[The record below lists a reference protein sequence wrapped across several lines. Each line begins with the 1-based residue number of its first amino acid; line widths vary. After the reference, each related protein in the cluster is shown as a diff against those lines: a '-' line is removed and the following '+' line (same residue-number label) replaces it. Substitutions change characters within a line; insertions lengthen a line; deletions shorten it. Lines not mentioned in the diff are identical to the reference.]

1 MPEPNITTLSAQFY
15 PNLNSSRVMIRYGP
29 WNVPSMDIMDGMMDY
44 SIDDAEMPCT
54 DCLITW
60 MQAGFEYP
68 NGTYANANTSLW
80 LHHTFLV
87 NRGRRDVV
95 CKDWGGERFFA
106 SGNERSIANICMN
119 G

>member
-1 MPEPNITTLSAQFY
+1 
-15 PNLNSSRVMIRYGP
+15 MIRYGP
-29 WNVPSMDIMDGMMDY
+29 WNVPSMDMMNGMGDY
-44 SIDDAEMPCT
+44 HIKDAEMPCA

-87 NRGRRDVV
+87 NSGRPDAV
-95 CKDWGGERFFA
+95 CGMDWGGERFFA
-106 SGNERSIANICMN
+106 SGNERTIVDICMN